1 MRYLRRFGDFVDG
14 IYPIDFKIN
23 DTTDAARSASYLHL
37 EIDSESS
44 FRTTK
49 EMVLIFPLWTFQ
61 LYVTKFQQHPHMEY
75 ISLSWYDI
83 PDLVVPITISLI
95 EGCC

>member
-23 DTTDAARSASYLHL
+23 DTTDAARPASYLHL
-37 EIDSESS
+37 DIDSEGP

-49 EMVLIFPLWTFQ
+49 EMMLIFPL
-61 LYVTKFQQHPHMEY
+61 
-75 ISLSWYDI
+75 
-83 PDLVVPITISLI
+83 
-95 EGCC
+95 